1 MNFRHILTNVL
12 TCVLMAGGSA
22 GLSQGATSPDHTA
35 VAMIEVLPYA
45 QPDPLSLETPIID
58 VELQREF
65 RRSLAMLMTRPG
77 FFDRLVKREKVKSTG
92 WFRKMGA
99 DLKKA
104 TKDLRERT
112 AVDAH
117 KDSSFLEVVV
127 ACAEPND
134 SALIADEMVELAVAS
149 REAQEKA
156 KLEAR
161 MKLLEGRRDRIR
173 NALTASEIEIE
184 DIRKRCGHADLD
196 DREYLHPAE
205 ARVIRMEERRDDILL
220 QILEQDV
227 VITRLP
233 GRSRS
238 SSLSRTGSRTLE
250 VKLLA
255 VEKMYREACKAK
267 DELYLAR
274 DAYKRSAG
282 ARARHERVLEE
293 TELLIDKLHMMH
305 ESPEVSRMRPIGW
318 AWIIETP

>member
-1 MNFRHILTNVL
+1 MNLRQILMLVL
-12 TCVLMAGGSA
+12 VCMLIASGSA
-22 GLSQGATSPDHTA
+22 WSNQTQDNRTHTA
-35 VAMIEVLPYA
+35 VAMIEVLSYA
-45 QPDPLSLETPIID
+45 QPDPLSLEPPVID

-77 FFDRLVKREKVKSTG
+77 FFERLVKREKVKDTG

-117 KDSSFLEVVV
+117 KDSSFVEVVV

-134 SALIADEMVELAVAS
+134 SVLIADEMVELAVAS

-156 KLEAR
+156 RLEAR
-161 MKLLEGRRDRIR
+161 MKLLEGRRDQIQK
-173 NALTASEIEIE
+173 ALTASEMEIE

-205 ARVIRMEERRDDILL
+205 ARLIRMEERRDDILL
-220 QILEQDV
+220 EILEQDV
-227 VITRLP
+227 VVTRLP

-305 ESPEVSRMRPIGW
+305 ESPEVSRMRPLGR
-318 AWIIETP
+318 AWIVETP